1 MKLIKYLVAI
11 LALTSVVQ
19 AKSQTMWASIP
30 FIRGADLCAY
40 KQAYSQTRYEYMQD
54 MVGLASD
61 LMQAGAKG
69 KEALQMLQTFDAMY
83 DKNLYLATQHKYLD
97 VTLENSLKGYLDGY
111 YRSYPV
117 SDRKFQFRHMNDIR
131 TIINNASND
140 RRTGYV
146 PADSYSL
153 VDYIAYGTY
162 SFAPNC
168 KGNIQVTLTMVDNNG
183 NTSSY
188 QAIGSP
194 SVVMSQIASRIFE
207 DFQGTKFPNT
217 LFINGRSLQL
227 VGTHNGTIGKAT
239 SMRQAESACKNRGA
253 RLPSA
258 DELEAIDAFGDW
270 NGGVSIGRRVWAIS
284 GGMVYHPG
292 LMNPSPVRSP
302 RSINAKE
309 YSYYCVK

>member
-1 MKLIKYLVAI
+1 MKVVKILI
-11 LALTSVVQ
+11 ALIALSSFAQ
-19 AKSQTMWASIP
+19 AKGQTMWASIP

-40 KQAYSQTRYEYMQD
+40 KQAYSQTRSEYMD
-54 MVGLASD
+54 EMVGLASD

-83 DKNLYLATQHKYLD
+83 DKNLRIATQYKYLD
-97 VTLENSLKGYLDGY
+97 VTLENTLKAYLDGY
-111 YRSYPV
+111 YRSFPV
-117 SDRKFQFRHMNDIR
+117 SDRKFSFRHMNDIR
-131 TIINNASND
+131 RIINNASND
-140 RRTGYV
+140 RRTGYL
-146 PADSYSL
+146 PPNSSSL

-168 KGNIQVTLTMVDNNG
+168 KGNIQVTLTMVDKNG
-183 NTSSY
+183 MTTSY
-188 QAIGSP
+188 QGIGAP

-217 LFINGRSLQL
+217 IYVNGYNLKL
-227 VGTHNGTIGKAT
+227 VGTHNGSVGKAT
-239 SMRQAESACKNRGA
+239 SMRQAENACKNKQA

-258 DELEAIDAFGDW
+258 NELEAIDAYGDW
-270 NGGVSIGRRVWAIS
+270 NGGVSIGKSVWAIS

-302 RSINAKE
+302 HSINEKV